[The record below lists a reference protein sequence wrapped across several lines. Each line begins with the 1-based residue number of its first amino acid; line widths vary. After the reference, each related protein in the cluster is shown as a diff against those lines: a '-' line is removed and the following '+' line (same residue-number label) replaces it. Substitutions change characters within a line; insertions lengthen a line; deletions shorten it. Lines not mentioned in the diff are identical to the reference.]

1 MNPEKIGGARV
12 AITGIGSTPFG
23 VFPGE
28 DAYSLGSAAL
38 RPAMREAGVSAAD
51 IDGLIVCRIPDYQR
65 FGELHGF
72 NPQFA
77 LNLPGQGRMAAIALQ
92 LACQAIASGAA
103 SNVALVYGNDGR
115 TAGMKYGGEGDGYGS
130 GGAGLWF
137 PYGMTS
143 PGAVHAM
150 MIRRYEHLY
159 GATAEALAK
168 VAVTCRGHAVLNP
181 GAVMKKA
188 FTTEE
193 YYASKFIAAPLRL
206 FDYCLINDGGIA
218 LIVTRADRV
227 DAATVAPVYVAGV
240 STATVSRTSFA
251 EGDPLAVL
259 VTGPAAATVELPDRT
274 LARNRVGVRRDG
286 RVHAGSFRGTYCD
299 HVQSD
304 ICGRGVLARFA
315 EIHDLVVDGRTTPR
329 PSLAAAGGV
338 SGAGLACI
346 PRAHVVR
353 NPVPAPHVS
362 VVRQPGE
369 FGTGVPRDISRRR
382 PLLLGRRRRGICPR
396 SGGVPSPSTR
406 NTGIGRGNRR
416 TSDVSLRWLGCSALR
431 GSRVVADIQAP
442 QSQAPLFAYGHGRGI
457 RRRLHGPRGAV
468 RSGRA
473 DGRAE
478 PQPIGNPRHSHR
490 RFRDARPRN
499 RRIGRVCR

>member
-103 SNVALVYGNDGR
+103 STVALVYGNDGR

-227 DAATVAPVYVAGV
+227 DTATVAPVYVAGV
-240 STATVSRTSFA
+240 STATQ
-251 EGDPLAVL
+251 L
-259 VTGPAAATVELPDRT
+259 
-274 LARNRVGVRRDG
+274 
-286 RVHAGSFRGTYCD
+286 AGSTFPPEDFWYLALSRVARALKDQAGIAPKDADAYMIYDNFTPT
-299 HVQSD
+299 VLFSMEGMG
-304 ICGRGVLARFA
+304 ICGKGEAADFVRATDLGLTGAHPLNTSGGHLSESYMQGWGMFTEAVRQIRGECGARQLRRA
-315 EIHDLVVDGRTTPR
+315 DNIVYTCASPIC
-329 PSLAAAGGV
+329 
-338 SGAGLACI
+338 SGAI
-346 PRAHVVR
+346 
-353 NPVPAPHVS
+353 
-362 VVRQPGE
+362 
-369 FGTGVPRDISRRR
+369 FSRE
-382 PLLLGRRRRGICPR
+382 
-396 SGGVPSPSTR
+396 
-406 NTGIGRGNRR
+406 
-416 TSDVSLRWLGCSALR
+416 A
-431 GSRVVADIQAP
+431 A
-442 QSQAPLFAYGHGRGI
+442 
-457 RRRLHGPRGAV
+457 
-468 RSGRA
+468 
-473 DGRAE
+473 
-478 PQPIGNPRHSHR
+478 
-490 RFRDARPRN
+490 
-499 RRIGRVCR
+499 

>member
-1 MNPEKIGGARV
+1 MTQEGMGGARV

-65 FGELHGF
+65 FGELHGV

-77 LNLPGQGRMAAIALQ
+77 FNLPGQGRMAAIALQ

-103 SNVALVYGNDGR
+103 STVALVYGNDGR
-115 TAGMKYGGEGDGYGS
+115 TAGMKYGGEADGYGS

-181 GAVMKKA
+181 GAVMKKV

-218 LIVTRADRV
+218 LILTRADRV
-227 DAATVAPVYVAGV
+227 EAASVPPVYVAGV
-240 STATVSRTSFA
+240 STATQLAGSTFPP
-251 EGDPLAVL
+251 GDFWYS
-259 VTGPAAATVELPDRT
+259 G
-274 LARNRVGVRRDG
+274 LARVARALEDQ
-286 RVHAGSFRGTYCD
+286 AGIAPKDTDAYMIYDNFTPTVLFSMEGMG
-299 HVQSD
+299 
-304 ICGRGVLARFA
+304 ICGKGEAADYVRATDLGLTGAHPLNTSGGHLSESYMQGWGMFTEAVRQIRGECGARQLRRA
-315 EIHDLVVDGRTTPR
+315 DNILYTCASPIC
-329 PSLAAAGGV
+329 
-338 SGAGLACI
+338 SGAI
-346 PRAHVVR
+346 
-353 NPVPAPHVS
+353 
-362 VVRQPGE
+362 
-369 FGTGVPRDISRRR
+369 FSREA
-382 PLLLGRRRRGICPR
+382 
-396 SGGVPSPSTR
+396 T
-406 NTGIGRGNRR
+406 
-416 TSDVSLRWLGCSALR
+416 
-431 GSRVVADIQAP
+431 
-442 QSQAPLFAYGHGRGI
+442 
-457 RRRLHGPRGAV
+457 
-468 RSGRA
+468 
-473 DGRAE
+473 
-478 PQPIGNPRHSHR
+478 
-490 RFRDARPRN
+490 
-499 RRIGRVCR
+499 